1 MYLTVMKSSN
11 KSYSAEE
18 LTNLLNGNLIGKT
31 DQSIDR
37 PEQLELADHNCITF
51 IGAKKY
57 LHLWEESKA
66 PIAIVDKSLQL
77 EDPGRN
83 RAFIEVDNADL
94 AMADLLDHLAS
105 PPTEIPIGIHPSAV
119 VDPTA
124 SVGEHVKIGAN
135 VFIGANVQIGSGT
148 VIYPNVT
155 LLDEASVG
163 QHCVIKSGC
172 VIAERCT
179 IGHFSILQAN
189 VSIGADGFGYRPTAD
204 GRGIRKITHIGNVVI
219 GNYVEIGA
227 STCIDRGKFSATS
240 IGDATKIDNLVQI
253 GHNCRIGQGCLIA
266 GCCGI
271 SGSVTIGNGV
281 IIGGQVAIKD
291 HVTIGNG
298 VTVGG
303 KSGII
308 HDVPNGKTVL
318 GFPAM
323 EAKDTLKQWA
333 LLRRVIKK
341 GLSF

>member
-1 MYLTVMKSSN
+1 MYLTDMKSTN
-11 KSYSAEE
+11 KFYTAEE
-18 LTNLLNGNLIGKT
+18 LCALLNGKLIGET
-31 DQSIDR
+31 DQTIDH
-37 PEQLELADHNCITF
+37 PEQLELSNDSSITF
-51 IGAKKY
+51 IGSKKY
-57 LHLWEESKA
+57 LPLWQESKA
-66 PIAIVDKSLQL
+66 PVALVDKSLEL
-77 EDPGRN
+77 SDPGTN

-94 AMADLLDHLAS
+94 AMADLLDHLA
-105 PPTEIPIGIHPSAV
+105 PPTTQIAVGIHPSAV
-119 VDPTA
+119 VDPSATL
-124 SVGEHVKIGAN
+124 GEHVKIGAN
-135 VFIGANVQIGSGT
+135 VYIGANVQIGNGT
-148 VIYPNVT
+148 VIYPNVS
-155 LLDEASVG
+155 LLDDVSIG
-163 QHCVIKSGC
+163 QHCVVKSGC
-172 VIAERCT
+172 VVAERCS

-227 STCIDRGKFSATS
+227 STCIDRGKFSATT

-308 HDVPNGKTVL
+308 HDVPDGQTVL

-323 EAKDTLKQWA
+323 EAKETLKQWA
-333 LLRRVIKK
+333 LLRRVVKK